1 MLPAAGA
8 VSVWD
13 DISDEAAASLMV
25 QGITAH
31 HFVTEAADI
40 QPGQVALVHAAA
52 GGLGQKLTQLIK
64 AHGGTAIGIV
74 SSEQKAETAPGIGA
88 DHTAVS
94 PGDAFVDPV
103 GPVSGRTAVRRL
115 RGRTTEARGMQ
126 GQPRETGCLQTTA
139 VPRGGPREVIAW
151 TRRRRGA

>member
-1 MLPAAGA
+1 MPLRALLAAHRTVEGRRRFFVMDAPAYGSYAEQIVLPAAGA

-13 DISDEAAASLMV
+13 D
-25 QGITAH
+25 
-31 HFVTEAADI
+31 
-40 QPGQVALVHAAA
+40 
-52 GGLGQKLTQLIK
+52 
-64 AHGGTAIGIV
+64 GGTAIGIV

-139 VPRGGPREVIAW
+139 VPRGGPRDVIAW